1 MTEPDLLVGKGEDF
15 MLRLYD
21 YYDSGNGYKV
31 RLLLAHLGIRY
42 EYVETDILKGETRT
56 PEFLALNPNGRVPLV
71 VLEDGPLAESNA
83 ILFYFA
89 EGTPYLP
96 ADKLERARV
105 LQWLF
110 FEQYSHE
117 PYVAVARFLLRHTAP
132 DDPRREVLEQRQKG
146 GYAALAVMER
156 HLADNPFFV
165 AGRYSIADIALY
177 AYTHVADQGGL
188 ELGSYPCVR
197 AWLARVEAQPGF
209 VRMLQKRVIT

>member
-1 MTEPDLLVGKGEDF
+1 

-31 RLLLAHLGIRY
+31 RLLLAQLGIPY

-56 PEFLALNPNGRVPLV
+56 PEFLKLNPNGRIPLI
-71 VLEDGPLAESNA
+71 VLEDGTALAESNA
-83 ILFYFA
+83 ILYYLA

-117 PYVAVARFLLRHTAP
+117 PYVAVARYLLRHTEP
-132 DDPRREVLEQRQKG
+132 DDPRRSILEQRQKG
-146 GYAALAVMER
+146 GHAALGVMER

-165 AGRYSIADIALY
+165 GGRYSIADIALY
-177 AYTHVADQGGL
+177 AYTHVADQGGF
-188 ELGSYPCVR
+188 ELASYPCVR
-197 AWLARVEAQPGF
+197 AWLARVEAQPGYE
-209 VRMLQKRVIT
+209 RMLLRPQST